1 MKTTFMDRLISFFS
15 PEAGLKRVSARLRS
29 ELVLRQY
36 DAAQTFKFDDWT
48 SATKTSANVET
59 KAALSTIRDKAR
71 DAVRNNPHASR
82 ALSSIVS
89 NTVGWGIEASIKGK
103 NTTQTKLLNTAWK
116 KWAETTL
123 CDVSGRHNFSALQ
136 AIVMRSVVESGE
148 VIVKKTRDAEANKLQ
163 ILEADFI
170 DTSMDNGKIVQGV
183 EFGPDGKR
191 SKYYLF
197 SEHPGDGGTLKS
209 QPYDANSVFHVY
221 KEDRPGQVRGISWF
235 HNVLNILEDLKEFQ
249 RATLIKQKISACL
262 TVFVSKPNAQLGLT
276 NDQKTAKRDGEWAL
290 EPASIYYL
298 DDGES
303 VSFSQPPS
311 VSGYGEFCEHTLRT
325 VASGLGVTY
334 EQLTGDYSKVNF
346 SSGRMGNL
354 EMRRQVESWRWD
366 MLIPQFC
373 EPAFK
378 HFLEWATI
386 VYGVSPEGV
395 EVGWVTPAW
404 TMIDPEKELRASILA
419 IRNGLTT
426 TPNVIR
432 EQGYNPSQIVE
443 EQREWNKIIDANE
456 LILDSDPRK
465 QSSAG
470 QAQSIQSGDNNAKK
484 ANKDAAKASNSGE
497 DNA

>member
-1 MKTTFMDRLISFFS
+1 
-15 PEAGLKRVSARLRS
+15 
-29 ELVLRQY
+29 
-36 DAAQTFKFDDWT
+36 
-48 SATKTSANVET
+48 
-59 KAALSTIRDKAR
+59 
-71 DAVRNNPHASR
+71 
-82 ALSSIVS
+82 
-89 NTVGWGIEASIKGK
+89 
-103 NTTQTKLLNTAWK
+103 
-116 KWAETTL
+116 
-123 CDVSGRHNFSALQ
+123 
-136 AIVMRSVVESGE
+136 MRSVVESGE

-378 HFLEWATI
+378 HFLEWAII

-484 ANKDAAKASNSGE
+484 GNKDAAKASNSGE